1 MLSASISTGSAL
13 AFLTATMLFIPCVA
27 TLVVMRTETGS
38 WRWPMVSVALHL
50 ALSIAGAMVVYW
62 SWVALAGA

>member
-1 MLSASISTGSAL
+1 
-13 AFLTATMLFIPCVA
+13 
-27 TLVVMRTETGS
+27 
-38 WRWPMVSVALHL
+38 VALHL